1 MSCLPRAVFKSL
13 HRQTL
18 IYLCTQVCTLLTYS
32 LYAISNVLCPLSC
45 VVCMRALYLCMHV
58 SALENHSSLLSSW
71 FFWNRI
77 SQSSPELTE
86 KPSLVSQLA
95 LGISYPSFWL
105 CVCYHADQRLHR
117 SWGSKLW
124 SSCLH
129 DKCFKHEAISSA
141 LCLSFLKKTLNLAC
155 YST

>member
-95 LGISYPSFWL
+95 LGISYPSFWPWDY
-105 CVCYHADQRLHR
+105 VCATMPTSVYIDPGDPNSGLHAYMT
-117 SWGSKLW
+117 
-124 SSCLH
+124 
-129 DKCFKHEAISSA
+129 SA
-141 LCLSFLKKTLNLAC
+141 LSMRLSPQPSVYLF
-155 YST
+155 